1 MTRRINI
8 ADIDHKEVI
17 KVNIELT
24 KERLAKETDPR
35 WQSMLRKQIR
45 GLQAKLTFDAFRFMQ
60 DNPSILN

>member
-1 MTRRINI
+1 MTHRINI

-17 KVNIELT
+17 KVNLELA

-45 GLQAKLTFDAFRFMQ
+45 GLEAKLTFDAFTHMQ
-60 DNPSILN
+60 NHPEQLN